1 MRKLARFDIMDYVL
15 YEERRAELRQNIARI
30 KEPRRIF
37 LGEKVLFLFENTEM
51 VRDHVLETIWVEKL
65 FSERDLLRQLEIFNP
80 LIANQGELRCTMIIL
95 GNADWERPKRMKP
108 WKELSSHI
116 YLILNDGRK
125 VYAQTPE
132 SSFINQHPGTLRV
145 LNFNCGNNYPV
156 ILGSDHSEFKLEKKL
171 SLLQQSALREDLHI
185 TNNTIHKNIH

>member
-65 FSERDLLRQLEIFNP
+65 FSERDLMRQLEIFNP

-132 SSFINQHPGTLRV
+132 SSVINQHPGTLQYSISIV
-145 LNFNCGNNYPV
+145 V
-156 ILGSDHSEFKLEKKL
+156 IIIRSSSDRTIVNLSWKKAKPL
-171 SLLQQSALREDLHI
+171 PALYARFAYCQQYDS
-185 TNNTIHKNIH
+185 